1 MRAGVRKSGIKET
14 PKVKVHVQ
22 VILDGTGSSK
32 LEDGVENF
40 AASVGLN
47 RRCGWAG
54 GDEISSGGFS

>member
-1 MRAGVRKSGIKET
+1 
-14 PKVKVHVQ
+14 VKVHVQ